1 MRYSPLTTQPTES
14 EGRPRPRKVPV
25 VDSVAGCLGRY
36 VEEFFRTLGGMALL
50 AGVSCRWLG
59 RVVTGRAKLTRFR
72 WRAIID
78 QMVRVGVDAVPII
91 CLTVF
96 FVGVIIALQM
106 AHVLERFGV
115 IRYVGSVVGVSI
127 VRELGPLLA
136 AVVMS
141 GFAGAAIAAEIG
153 TMQVSEEIMA
163 LETSALDPVPFLVVP
178 RLLACMLMIP
188 VLTVIADFVGIFG
201 GFLIGSGLLKI
212 APGVYFDKTIDYLV
226 NKDMITG
233 LIKAEAFG
241 MLICLVACYQG
252 FRVTGGAEGV
262 GRATTQAV
270 VLAIVYIVSADA
282 LFTITFYF
290 LWP

>member
-1 MRYSPLTTQPTES
+1 MQPTES
-14 EGRPRPRKVPV
+14 QDRRRLEVPV
-25 VDSVAGCLGRY
+25 LPTVAGYLGRY
-36 VEEFFRTLGGMALL
+36 VKEAVLTLGGMGLL
-50 AGVSCRWLG
+50 AGASVRWLG
-59 RVVTGRAKLTRFR
+59 QVLTGRAKLTRFR
-72 WRAIID
+72 WRAIIS

-96 FVGVIIALQM
+96 FTGIIISLQM
-106 AHVLERFGV
+106 AHVLDAFGV

-178 RLLACMLMIP
+178 RLLACVLMIP

-201 GFLIGSGLLKI
+201 GFLVGTGLLNI
-212 APGVYFDKTIDYLV
+212 PAAVYLDNTIDYLV
-226 NKDMITG
+226 NKDMVTG

-241 MLICLVACYQG
+241 ILICLVACYQG

-270 VLAIVYIVSADA
+270 VLGIFYIVAADCF
-282 LFTITFYF
+282 FTTLFYF
-290 LWP
+290 FWP